1 MAHHPRFG
9 IEYPCPIRNNQHVA
23 IQFEGP
29 HPLATTSRL
38 TVHSPSAGHRCINPM
53 VALQTSFTSV
63 SLESTLVAQPKSPKD
78 SQKTAP
84 MAFTGLGSPST
95 MPRTVVQDH
104 LCQTSFRAGPTL
116 QPQAGCYNMVDNS
129 PSRMLVQ
136 ELARLQN
143 SSAQSQ

>member
-1 MAHHPRFG
+1 
-9 IEYPCPIRNNQHVA
+9 
-23 IQFEGP
+23 
-29 HPLATTSRL
+29 
-38 TVHSPSAGHRCINPM
+38 M

-78 SQKTAP
+78 SQELPAP

-129 PSRMLVQ
+129 PSRMSVQ

>member
-1 MAHHPRFG
+1 
-9 IEYPCPIRNNQHVA
+9 
-23 IQFEGP
+23 
-29 HPLATTSRL
+29 
-38 TVHSPSAGHRCINPM
+38 M

-129 PSRMLVQ
+129 PSRMSVQ
-136 ELARLQN
+136 ELAPVTKTAVLNPSDPHWVLSRSLLTDLLPPELAVIAEGSLLN
-143 SSAQSQ
+143 TVLAVKKDYCCAHSGSL